1 MDTEK
6 FIEEVAKLRKLQ
18 KASFKLRTST
28 AVLAAKRQEKIID
41 AELARLKKSDD
52 NSNNQTFINF

>member
-18 KASFKLRTST
+18 KSSLKLRTST
-28 AVLAAKRQEKIID
+28 AVQAAKRQEKIID
-41 AELARLKKSDD
+41 DELARLNKSED
-52 NSNNQTFINF
+52 NSNNQTYINF

>member
-18 KASFKLRTST
+18 KANLKLRTST
-28 AVLAAKRQEKIID
+28 AVQATKRQEKIID
-41 AELARLKKSDD
+41 DELARLNKSDD